1 MWVGPSGER
10 PLLPKDEGTGTMIST
25 FICREHGLLR
35 ETCVEILAKVN
46 AQRSGQRYTDQDAAI
61 EILGSADKKPLTA
74 GKSPFLAF
82 FEYGEI
88 REGYWAYNKMVLP
101 FEDAVDVLKV
111 MHPAFD
117 FVFLFGHSAGHAKQ
131 RPDGLNQHSM
141 NRSFGGKSVP
151 MRRTTITQEADTL
164 DPSLEFSS
172 LVTPNLLYLRP
183 QTLALS
189 GCPVVQKS

>member
-25 FICREHGLLR
+25 FICQEHGLLR
-35 ETCVEILAKVN
+35 EISVEILAKVN
-46 AQRSGQRYTDQDAAI
+46 DQRSGQRYTDQDAAI
-61 EILGSADKKPLTA
+61 EILGSTDKKPLTA
-74 GKSPFLAF
+74 GKSPFLTF
-82 FEYGEI
+82 FEYGEN
-88 REGYWAYNKMVLP
+88 REGYWAYNKMLLQ

-111 MHPAFD
+111 MHTAFD

-151 MRRTTITQEADTL
+151 MRSTTITQEA
-164 DPSLEFSS
+164 
-172 LVTPNLLYLRP
+172 
-183 QTLALS
+183 
-189 GCPVVQKS
+189 